1 MLISTKINL
10 PLEEKFNLLIKNR
23 INNCYVNEDGDLINI
38 YSSSEII
45 NKELLEKGIDYKDKA
60 IDDIILELRSKNH
73 PTLRVQN
80 RDYSEELCILEDCLL
95 ELSFYLHDY
104 DYDKMNP
111 ILQNEFK
118 KLKQYSVL
126 LRKHKFNFNLKI

>member
-1 MLISTKINL
+1 MTIGKLISL
-10 PLEEKFNLLIKNR
+10 PLEETFYLLIKNR
-23 INNCYVNEDGDLINI
+23 INNSYVNEDGDLINI
-38 YSSSEII
+38 SSSSDLI
-45 NKELLEKGIDYKDKA
+45 NRELLEKGIDYQDKA

-80 RDYSEELCILEDCLL
+80 RDYSEQLCILEDCLL

-111 ILQNEFK
+111 ILQNKFK
-118 KLKQYSVL
+118 NLKQYSDL
-126 LRKHKFNFNLKI
+126 LRKHKFNF

>member
-10 PLEEKFNLLIKNR
+10 PLEEKFNLLIKNK
-23 INNCYVNEDGDLINI
+23 INNSYINEDGDLINI

-80 RDYSEELCILEDCLL
+80 RDYSEELGVLEYYLL

-111 ILQNEFK
+111 ILKNEFK
-118 KLKQYSVL
+118 NLKQYSDL
-126 LRKHKFNFNLKI
+126 LRKHRF

>member
-1 MLISTKINL
+1 MIISKLISLT
-10 PLEEKFNLLIKNR
+10 LEEKFNLFVKSRVTNYYISAEHN
-23 INNCYVNEDGDLINI
+23 LINI
-38 YSSSEII
+38 YSSSDLI
-45 NKELLEKGIDYKDKA
+45 NRELLKKGIDYGDKA

-73 PTLRVQN
+73 PKLRVQN
-80 RDYSEELCILEDCLL
+80 RDYSEELCILEDCLF

-118 KLKQYSVL
+118 NLKQYL
-126 LRKHKFNFNLKI
+126 DFLRKHRFNF

>member
-80 RDYSEELCILEDCLL
+80 RDYSEELCILEDYLL

-111 ILQNEFK
+111 ILQKEFNN
-118 KLKQYSVL
+118 LKQYSDL
-126 LRKHKFNFNLKI
+126 LRKYRFNF

>member
-1 MLISTKINL
+1 MLISIKINL

-23 INNCYVNEDGDLINI
+23 INNSFITEDGDLINVF
-38 YSSSEII
+38 SSSELI
-45 NKELLEKGIDYKDKA
+45 NKELLEKGIDYQDKA

-73 PTLRVQN
+73 PKLRVQN

-111 ILQNEFK
+111 ILKNEFK
-118 KLKQYSVL
+118 NLKQYSDL
-126 LRKHKFNFNLKI
+126 LRKHRF

>member
-1 MLISTKINL
+1 MTIGKLIIL

-23 INNCYVNEDGDLINI
+23 INNIYINEDGDLINI
-38 YSSSEII
+38 YSSSELI
-45 NKELLEKGIDYKDKA
+45 NKELLKKGIDYKDKA

-118 KLKQYSVL
+118 NLKQYSDL
-126 LRKHKFNFNLKI
+126 LRKHKFDF

>member
-1 MLISTKINL
+1 MIISKLISL
-10 PLEEKFNLLIKNR
+10 SLEEKFNHLIKNK
-23 INNCYVNEDGDLINI
+23 INNCYVNEHGDLINI

-45 NKELLEKGIDYKDKA
+45 NKELLAKGIDYKDKA

-73 PTLRVQN
+73 PKLRVQN
-80 RDYSEELCILEDCLL
+80 RDYSQELCILEDFLL

-111 ILQNEFK
+111 ILQNK
-118 KLKQYSVL
+118 YKNLKQYSVL
-126 LRKHKFNFNLKI
+126 LRKHKFNF

>member
-23 INNCYVNEDGDLINI
+23 INNSYVNEDGDIINI
-38 YSSSEII
+38 YTSSEII

-73 PTLRVQN
+73 PKLRVQS
-80 RDYSEELCILEDCLL
+80 RDYSEELGVLEDYLL

-111 ILQNEFK
+111 ILQNKFK
-118 KLKQYSVL
+118 NLKQYSAL
-126 LRKHKFNFNLKI
+126 LRKHKFNF

>member
-1 MLISTKINL
+1 MTIGKLISL
-10 PLEEKFNLLIKNR
+10 PLEERFYLLIKNR
-23 INNCYVNEDGDLINI
+23 INNSYITEDRDLINI

-60 IDDIILELRSKNH
+60 IDDILLELRSKNH
-73 PTLRVQN
+73 PALRVQN

-104 DYDKMNP
+104 NYDKMNP
-111 ILQNEFK
+111 ILKNEFK
-118 KLKQYSVL
+118 NLKQYSDL
-126 LRKHKFNFNLKI
+126 LRKHKFNF

>member
-1 MLISTKINL
+1 MVISTKINL

-23 INNCYVNEDGDLINI
+23 INNNYVNEDGDLINI

-45 NKELLEKGIDYKDKA
+45 NKEFLEKGIDYKDKA
-60 IDDIILELRSKNH
+60 IDDILLELRSKNH
-73 PTLRVQN
+73 PALRVQN

-118 KLKQYSVL
+118 NLKQYSAL
-126 LRKHKFNFNLKI
+126 LRKHKFNF

>member
-1 MLISTKINL
+1 MLISTKMNL
-10 PLEEKFNLLIKNR
+10 PLKERFDLLIKNR
-23 INNCYVNEDGDLINI
+23 INNSYINEDGDLINI

-45 NKELLEKGIDYKDKA
+45 NKELLEKEIDYKDKA

-73 PTLRVQN
+73 LTLRVQN
-80 RDYSEELCILEDCLL
+80 RDYSEELCILENCML

-111 ILQNEFK
+111 ILQKEYKN
-118 KLKQYSVL
+118 LKQYSDL
-126 LRKHKFNFNLKI
+126 LRKHKFNF

>member
-1 MLISTKINL
+1 MLISIKMNL
-10 PLEEKFNLLIKNR
+10 PLKERFDLLIKNR
-23 INNCYVNEDGDLINI
+23 INNSYINEDGDLLNI
-38 YSSSEII
+38 YSSSELI
-45 NKELLEKGIDYKDKA
+45 NKELINKGIDYRGKA

-73 PTLRVQN
+73 PKLRVQN

-111 ILQNEFK
+111 ILKNEFK
-118 KLKQYSVL
+118 NLKQYSVL
-126 LRKHKFNFNLKI
+126 LRKHKFNF

>member
-23 INNCYVNEDGDLINI
+23 INNSYVNEDGDIINI

-60 IDDIILELRSKNH
+60 IDDIIFELRSKNH

-80 RDYSEELCILEDCLL
+80 RDYSEELCILEDCML

-104 DYDKMNP
+104 DYDEMNP
-111 ILQNEFK
+111 ILKNEFK

-126 LRKHKFNFNLKI
+126 LRKHKFNF